1 MTSFSGI
8 EFRNTSYA
16 VSPDGRFLMLRA
28 GEASAR
34 ALQLQVALGFADE
47 LHRLVSEQ
55 Q

>member
-1 MTSFSGI
+1 M
-8 EFRNTSYA
+8 
-16 VSPDGRFLMLRA
+16 MLSA

-34 ALQLQVALGFADE
+34 GVQLQVALGFADE